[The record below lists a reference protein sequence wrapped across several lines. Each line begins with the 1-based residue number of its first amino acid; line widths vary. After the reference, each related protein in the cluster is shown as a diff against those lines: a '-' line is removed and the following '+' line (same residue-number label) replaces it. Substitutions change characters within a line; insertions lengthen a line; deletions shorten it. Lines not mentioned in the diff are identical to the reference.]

1 MDDGVYRDAQ
11 KYGSQNS
18 DKSCSEADDDG
29 LGVKYARDILLRS
42 TDSAQNADL
51 FRKTAAQYFDN
62 ADLFRTL
69 KDADIGYD
77 ADHNA
82 RNNKAYSNKC
92 YENIGYDVDYRSHR
106 AHYKRYI
113 VGVVYLIFGVD
124 CRVVVLNHL
133 GDGILC
139 GECCNVDVNAGR

>member
-29 LGVKYARDILLRS
+29 LGIKYARDILLRS
-42 TDSAQNADL
+42 ADSAQ
-51 FRKTAAQYFDN
+51 N

-92 YENIGYDVDYRSHR
+92 YENIGYDVDYRSH
-106 AHYKRYI
+106 
-113 VGVVYLIFGVD
+113 
-124 CRVVVLNHL
+124 
-133 GDGILC
+133 
-139 GECCNVDVNAGR
+139 